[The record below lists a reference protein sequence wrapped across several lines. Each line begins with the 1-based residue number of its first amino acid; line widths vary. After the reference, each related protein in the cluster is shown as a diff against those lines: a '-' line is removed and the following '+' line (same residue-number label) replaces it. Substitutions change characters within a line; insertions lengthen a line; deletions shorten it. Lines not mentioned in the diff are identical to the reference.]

1 MRLSWVFML
10 LPIIEIALFVII
22 GGEIGVLATLA
33 WLFLAGLA
41 GMALIRRQGAQAA
54 LELQLSLQQMRGT
67 GTPVAERSLLM
78 IAGVLL
84 VIPGFFTDFLAG
96 LLLIPPVR
104 KQIVKQIAARTVVT
118 GAGFGF
124 GGAQTRYHDA
134 GVIDGEYVI
143 QDDPYVPQSDTS
155 LPRPDADGRG
165 GTGAGSDKGDGHSG
179 WTRH

>member
-22 GGEIGVLATLA
+22 GGEIGVLATFA
-33 WLFLAGLA
+33 WLFLAGFA
-41 GMALIRRQGAQAA
+41 GMALIRNQGARAA
-54 LELQLSLQQMRGT
+54 QDLQQSLQQMRGT

-84 VIPGFFTDFLAG
+84 VVPGFFTDFLAA
-96 LLLIPPVR
+96 LLLIPFVR

-124 GGAQTRYHDA
+124 GGAQDRYHDA

-143 QDDPYVPQSDTS
+143 QDDPYVPPSDAG
-155 LPRPDADGRG
+155 LPHPDAGGRG
-165 GTGAGSDKGDGHSG
+165 GNGSGPVKGNGNSG

>member
-33 WLFLAGLA
+33 WLFLAGIA
-41 GMALIRRQGAQAA
+41 GMALIRHQGAQAA
-54 LELQLSLQQMRGT
+54 MDLQQSLQQMRGT
-67 GTPVAERSLLM
+67 TTPMADRTLLM

-84 VIPGFFTDFLAG
+84 VVPGFFTDFLAG
-96 LLLIPPVR
+96 LLLIPPLR
-104 KQIVKQIAARTVVT
+104 KQIVKQIAARTTVT

-124 GGAQTRYHDA
+124 GGAQSRYHDA

-143 QDDPYVPQSDTS
+143 QDDPYVPPSDAS
-155 LPRPDADGRG
+155 LPRPGADGANGSGRDRG
-165 GTGAGSDKGDGHSG
+165 NSNGNSG
-179 WTRH
+179 WTQH